1 MKFRVLV
8 GSLLVWGSLPGWA
21 MPGCSMPD
29 CSMSDCSMSGC
40 SMSGCSKLGRTM
52 SGCSMSGCSKLGR
65 TMSGCSM
72 SGRTMLGRTMSG
84 WGTLALSGARSSC
97 ASGPS
102 LEHLKKIEESPS
114 FEHSKK
120 IEESPSLEHLKKIE
134 ESPSSQERK
143 GDRKADAEQLA
154 RALDYFASEK
164 FHESLVLLQPLNR
177 RYKLNPRYR
186 AYLAVCL
193 YYEWEYAEAIRLFDE
208 VLPLLQGLAPHE
220 LSLYYWMDAES
231 YFALQQ
237 YDRALPL
244 YGKMLPLCR
253 DNEKPDAYYRLGFCH
268 LFAAEASGASS
279 SEKVSGSSE
288 SSGASEKASG
298 SSEKASGSSES
309 SGSSA
314 EERKKAKECF
324 ELSLEGYLK
333 YRNTP
338 NEQARIAQIRHMIGG
353 LK

>member
-8 GSLLVWGSLPGWA
+8 CSLLVWGSF
-21 MPGCSMPD
+21 PGCSMAGWAMSDCSKPD
-29 CSMSDCSMSGC
+29 CSMSDCSMAGV
-40 SMSGCSKLGRTM
+40 
-52 SGCSMSGCSKLGR
+52 
-65 TMSGCSM
+65 
-72 SGRTMLGRTMSG
+72 
-84 WGTLALSGARSSC
+84 GTLALSGSRSSC
-97 ASGPS
+97 AFSPS
-102 LEHLKKIEESPS
+102 L
-114 FEHSKK
+114 EHSKK
-120 IEESPSLEHLKKIE
+120 IEESASFQVK
-134 ESPSSQERK
+134 K

-164 FHESLVLLQPLNR
+164 FHECLVLLQPLNR

-208 VLPLLQGLAPHE
+208 VIPQLQGLAPHE

-244 YGKMLPLCR
+244 YEKMLPLCR
-253 DNEKPDAYYRLGFCH
+253 DNEKPDAYYRMGFCH
-268 LFAAEASGASS
+268 LFAAESSGASS

-288 SSGASEKASG
+288 SSEA
-298 SSEKASGSSES
+298 SEKASGSSES

-338 NEQARIAQIRHMIGG
+338 NEKARIAQIRHMLGG

>member
-8 GSLLVWGSLPGWA
+8 GSLLVWGSFPGCSMAGWAMPGWA

-29 CSMSDCSMSGC
+29 CSMPGV
-40 SMSGCSKLGRTM
+40 
-52 SGCSMSGCSKLGR
+52 
-65 TMSGCSM
+65 
-72 SGRTMLGRTMSG
+72 
-84 WGTLALSGARSSC
+84 GTLALSGSKSSC
-97 ASGPS
+97 A
-102 LEHLKKIEESPS
+102 
-114 FEHSKK
+114 F
-120 IEESPSLEHLKKIE
+120 SPSLEHSKKIE

-143 GDRKADAEQLA
+143 SDKKADAEQLA

-164 FHESLVLLQPLNR
+164 FHECLVLLQPLNR

-208 VLPLLQGLAPHE
+208 VLPQLQGVAPHE

-237 YDRALPL
+237 YARALPL
-244 YGKMLPLCR
+244 YEKMLPICWE
-253 DNEKPDAYYRLGFCH
+253 NEKPDAYYRMGFCH
-268 LFAAEASGASS
+268 LFAAESSGASS

-288 SSGASEKASG
+288 SSEA
-298 SSEKASGSSES
+298 SEKASGSSES

-338 NEQARIAQIRHMIGG
+338 NEKARIAQIRHMIGG

>member
-1 MKFRVLV
+1 MKLRILV
-8 GSLLVWGSLPGWA
+8 GSLLVWGSLLGCSMPGWA
-21 MPGCSMPD
+21 MAGWA
-29 CSMSDCSMSGC
+29 MSDCSMPGVE
-40 SMSGCSKLGRTM
+40 
-52 SGCSMSGCSKLGR
+52 
-65 TMSGCSM
+65 
-72 SGRTMLGRTMSG
+72 
-84 WGTLALSGARSSC
+84 TLALSGSRSSC
-97 ASGPS
+97 AFSPS
-102 LEHLKKIEESPS
+102 LA
-114 FEHSKK
+114 HSKK
-120 IEESPSLEHLKKIE
+120 IEESPTF
-134 ESPSSQERK
+134 QEKK
-143 GDRKADAEQLA
+143 GDRKEDAEQLA

-164 FHESLVLLQPLNR
+164 FHECLVLLQPLNR

-208 VLPLLQGLAPHE
+208 VIPLLQGVAPHE

-237 YDRALPL
+237 YARALPL
-244 YGKMLPLCR
+244 YEKMLPLCR

-268 LFAAEASGASS
+268 LFAAE
-279 SEKVSGSSE
+279 
-288 SSGASEKASG
+288 SSGAS

-338 NEQARIAQIRHMIGG
+338 NEKARIAQIRHMIGG

>member
-8 GSLLVWGSLPGWA
+8 CSLLVWGSLPGSSI
-21 MPGCSMPD
+21 PGRTIPGSSIPGRTMLSWSMP
-29 CSMSDCSMSGC
+29 
-40 SMSGCSKLGRTM
+40 GRTM
-52 SGCSMSGCSKLGR
+52 SDRTMSDRTMPGSSMPGSSMLSRTMPSRSMSGL
-65 TMSGCSM
+65 
-72 SGRTMLGRTMSG
+72 
-84 WGTLALSGARSSC
+84 GTLAFSGSRSSC
-97 ASGPS
+97 AFSPS
-102 LEHLKKIEESPS
+102 LLHSKKIEEGPS
-114 FEHSKK
+114 LVHSKK
-120 IEESPSLEHLKKIE
+120 IEESLSFQEKKSE
-134 ESPSSQERK
+134 
-143 GDRKADAEQLA
+143 RKADAELLA
-154 RALDYFASEK
+154 RALDYFSSEK
-164 FHESLVLLQPLNR
+164 FHECLVLLQPLNR

-193 YYEWEYAEAIRLFDE
+193 YYEWEYDEAVKLFDE
-208 VLPLLQGLAPHE
+208 VIPLLQGVAPHE

-244 YGKMLPLCR
+244 YEKMLPLCR

-268 LFAAEASGASS
+268 LFAAESFGAS
-279 SEKVSGSSE
+279 
-288 SSGASEKASG
+288 

-338 NEQARIAQIRHMIGG
+338 NEKARIAQIRHMIGG

>member
-1 MKFRVLV
+1 MKFRILV
-8 GSLLVWGSLPGWA
+8 GSLLVWGSLLGWAMPGWA

-29 CSMSDCSMSGC
+29 CSMSGCSMSDCSMSG
-40 SMSGCSKLGRTM
+40 L
-52 SGCSMSGCSKLGR
+52 
-65 TMSGCSM
+65 
-72 SGRTMLGRTMSG
+72 
-84 WGTLALSGARSSC
+84 GTLALSGSKSSC
-97 ASGPS
+97 AFSPS
-102 LEHLKKIEESPS
+102 LA
-114 FEHSKK
+114 HSKK
-120 IEESPSLEHLKKIE
+120 IEESPTFQEKK
-134 ESPSSQERK
+134 SERK
-143 GDRKADAEQLA
+143 EDAEQLA
-154 RALDYFASEK
+154 RALDYFSSEK
-164 FHESLVLLQPLNR
+164 FHECLVLLQPLNR

-208 VLPLLQGLAPHE
+208 VLPQLQGLAPHE

-237 YDRALPL
+237 YDRALLL
-244 YGKMLPLCR
+244 YGKMLPICWE
-253 DNEKPDAYYRLGFCH
+253 NEKPDAYYRMGFCH
-268 LFAAEASGASS
+268 LFAAESSEASS

-288 SSGASEKASG
+288 SLGASEKV
-298 SSEKASGSSES
+298 SGSSES

-338 NEQARIAQIRHMIGG
+338 NEKARIAQIRHMIGG

>member
-1 MKFRVLV
+1 MKLRILV

-21 MPGCSMPD
+21 MLGCSMPD
-29 CSMSDCSMSGC
+29 CSMSGC
-40 SMSGCSKLGRTM
+40 SMSD
-52 SGCSMSGCSKLGR
+52 CSMPGVE
-65 TMSGCSM
+65 
-72 SGRTMLGRTMSG
+72 
-84 WGTLALSGARSSC
+84 TLALSGGRSFC
-97 ASGPS
+97 AFSPS
-102 LEHLKKIEESPS
+102 L
-114 FEHSKK
+114 EHSKK
-120 IEESPSLEHLKKIE
+120 IEESASFQVK
-134 ESPSSQERK
+134 K

-164 FHESLVLLQPLNR
+164 FHECLVLLQPLNR

-208 VLPLLQGLAPHE
+208 VIPLLQGLAPHE

-244 YGKMLPLCR
+244 YEKMLPLCR
-253 DNEKPDAYYRLGFCH
+253 DNEKPDAYYRMGFCH
-268 LFAAEASGASS
+268 LF
-279 SEKVSGSSE
+279 
-288 SSGASEKASG
+288 
-298 SSEKASGSSES
+298 
-309 SGSSA
+309 A

-338 NEQARIAQIRHMIGG
+338 KEKARIAQIRHMIGG

>member
-8 GSLLVWGSLPGWA
+8 GSLLIWGSLPGCSMTGWA
-21 MPGCSMPD
+21 MLDCSKPGCSKPDCSKPDCSKPDCSKPD
-29 CSMSDCSMSGC
+29 CSMSDCSMPG
-40 SMSGCSKLGRTM
+40 L
-52 SGCSMSGCSKLGR
+52 
-65 TMSGCSM
+65 
-72 SGRTMLGRTMSG
+72 
-84 WGTLALSGARSSC
+84 GTLALSGSRSSC
-97 ASGPS
+97 AFSPS
-102 LEHLKKIEESPS
+102 LA
-114 FEHSKK
+114 HSKK
-120 IEESPSLEHLKKIE
+120 IEESPTF
-134 ESPSSQERK
+134 QEKK

-154 RALDYFASEK
+154 RALDYFSSEK
-164 FHESLVLLQPLNR
+164 FHECLVLLQPLNR

-193 YYEWEYAEAIRLFDE
+193 YYEWEYDEAVKLFDE
-208 VLPLLQGLAPHE
+208 VIPLLQGVAPHE

-268 LFAAEASGASS
+268 LFAAESSGASSSEKASGSSESSEASS

-288 SSGASEKASG
+288 SLGASTA
-298 SSEKASGSSES
+298 
-309 SGSSA
+309 
-314 EERKKAKECF
+314 ERKKAKECF

>member
-8 GSLLVWGSLPGWA
+8 GSLLVWGSLPGCSMTGWA
-21 MPGCSMPD
+21 MSDCSKPD
-29 CSMSDCSMSGC
+29 CSMSDCSMPDCSKPDC
-40 SMSGCSKLGRTM
+40 SMSD
-52 SGCSMSGCSKLGR
+52 CSMPGL
-65 TMSGCSM
+65 
-72 SGRTMLGRTMSG
+72 
-84 WGTLALSGARSSC
+84 GTLALSGSRSSC
-97 ASGPS
+97 AFSPS
-102 LEHLKKIEESPS
+102 LA
-114 FEHSKK
+114 HSKK
-120 IEESPSLEHLKKIE
+120 IEESPTF
-134 ESPSSQERK
+134 QEKK

-154 RALDYFASEK
+154 RALDYFSSEK
-164 FHESLVLLQPLNR
+164 FHECLMLLQPLNR

-208 VLPLLQGLAPHE
+208 VIPQLQGLAPHE

-253 DNEKPDAYYRLGFCH
+253 DNEKPDAYYRMGFCH
-268 LFAAEASGASS
+268 LFAAESSGASS

-288 SSGASEKASG
+288 SLGASTA
-298 SSEKASGSSES
+298 
-309 SGSSA
+309 
-314 EERKKAKECF
+314 ERKKAKECF

-333 YRNTP
+333 YRNAP

>member
-8 GSLLVWGSLPGWA
+8 CSLLVWGSLSGRT
-21 MPGCSMPD
+21 MPGCSMSG
-29 CSMSDCSMSGC
+29 CSMSGCSMSGC

-52 SGCSMSGCSKLGR
+52 SGCSMSGCS
-65 TMSGCSM
+65 MP
-72 SGRTMLGRTMSG
+72 G
-84 WGTLALSGARSSC
+84 WGTLALSGSRSSC
-97 ASGPS
+97 ASGPF

-114 FEHSKK
+114 LEHSKK
-120 IEESPSLEHLKKIE
+120 IEESPSLEHSKKIE
-134 ESPSSQERK
+134 ESPSSQEQK
-143 GDRKADAEQLA
+143 SDKKADAELLA
-154 RALDYFASEK
+154 RALDYFSSEK
-164 FHESLVLLQPLNR
+164 FHECLILLQPLNR

-208 VLPLLQGLAPHE
+208 VIPLLQGLAPHE

-244 YGKMLPLCR
+244 YEKMLPLCR
-253 DNEKPDAYYRLGFCH
+253 DNEKPDAYYRMGFCH
-268 LFAAEASGASS
+268 LF
-279 SEKVSGSSE
+279 
-288 SSGASEKASG
+288 
-298 SSEKASGSSES
+298 
-309 SGSSA
+309 A

-338 NEQARIAQIRHMIGG
+338 NEKARIAQIRHMIGG

>member
-21 MPGCSMPD
+21 MTGWAMSDCSKPD
-29 CSMSDCSMSGC
+29 CSMSDCSMPGV
-40 SMSGCSKLGRTM
+40 
-52 SGCSMSGCSKLGR
+52 
-65 TMSGCSM
+65 
-72 SGRTMLGRTMSG
+72 
-84 WGTLALSGARSSC
+84 GTLALSGSRSSC
-97 ASGPS
+97 AFSPS
-102 LEHLKKIEESPS
+102 LA
-114 FEHSKK
+114 HSKK
-120 IEESPSLEHLKKIE
+120 IEESPTF
-134 ESPSSQERK
+134 QEKK

-164 FHESLVLLQPLNR
+164 FHECLVLLQPLNR

-208 VLPLLQGLAPHE
+208 VIPLLQGVAPHE

-244 YGKMLPLCR
+244 YEKMLPLCR
-253 DNEKPDAYYRLGFCH
+253 DNEKPDAYYRMGFCH
-268 LFAAEASGASS
+268 LFAAESSGASS
-279 SEKVSGSSE
+279 SEKVSGSS
-288 SSGASEKASG
+288 AA
-298 SSEKASGSSES
+298 
-309 SGSSA
+309 
-314 EERKKAKECF
+314 ERKKAKECF

-338 NEQARIAQIRHMIGG
+338 NEKARIAQIRHMIGG

>member
-21 MPGCSMPD
+21 MPDCSKPDCSMSDCSKPDCSMSDCSKPD
-29 CSMSDCSMSGC
+29 CSMSDCSMPG
-40 SMSGCSKLGRTM
+40 L
-52 SGCSMSGCSKLGR
+52 
-65 TMSGCSM
+65 
-72 SGRTMLGRTMSG
+72 
-84 WGTLALSGARSSC
+84 GTLALSGSRSSC
-97 ASGPS
+97 AFSPS
-102 LEHLKKIEESPS
+102 LA
-114 FEHSKK
+114 HSKK
-120 IEESPSLEHLKKIE
+120 IEESPSF
-134 ESPSSQERK
+134 QEKK

-154 RALDYFASEK
+154 RALDYFSSEK
-164 FHESLVLLQPLNR
+164 FHECLMLLQPLNR

-193 YYEWEYAEAIRLFDE
+193 YYEWEYDEAVKLFDE
-208 VLPLLQGLAPHE
+208 VIPQLQGLAPHE

-268 LFAAEASGASS
+268 LFAAE
-279 SEKVSGSSE
+279 
-288 SSGASEKASG
+288 SSGAS

-309 SGSSA
+309 SGASNV
-314 EERKKAKECF
+314 ERKKAKECF

>member
-1 MKFRVLV
+1 MKLRILV

-21 MPGCSMPD
+21 MPGWAMSGS
-29 CSMSDCSMSGC
+29 SMSDCSMPGV
-40 SMSGCSKLGRTM
+40 
-52 SGCSMSGCSKLGR
+52 
-65 TMSGCSM
+65 
-72 SGRTMLGRTMSG
+72 
-84 WGTLALSGARSSC
+84 GTLALLGSRSSC
-97 ASGPS
+97 AFSPS
-102 LEHLKKIEESPS
+102 LAYSKKIEESPS
-114 FEHSKK
+114 F
-120 IEESPSLEHLKKIE
+120 
-134 ESPSSQERK
+134 QEKK

-154 RALDYFASEK
+154 RALDYFSSEK
-164 FHESLVLLQPLNR
+164 FHECLVLLQPLNR

-208 VLPLLQGLAPHE
+208 VILLLQGVAPHE

-253 DNEKPDAYYRLGFCH
+253 DNEKPDAYYRMGFCH
-268 LFAAEASGASS
+268 LFAAESSEASS

-288 SSGASEKASG
+288 SLEASTA
-298 SSEKASGSSES
+298 
-309 SGSSA
+309 
-314 EERKKAKECF
+314 ERKKAKECF

>member
-1 MKFRVLV
+1 MKLRILV

-21 MPGCSMPD
+21 MPGIEA
-29 CSMSDCSMSGC
+29 
-40 SMSGCSKLGRTM
+40 
-52 SGCSMSGCSKLGR
+52 
-65 TMSGCSM
+65 
-72 SGRTMLGRTMSG
+72 
-84 WGTLALSGARSSC
+84 LALSGGRSFC
-97 ASGPS
+97 A
-102 LEHLKKIEESPS
+102 
-114 FEHSKK
+114 F
-120 IEESPSLEHLKKIE
+120 SPSLNRSETAA
-134 ESPSSQERK
+134 ESASFQEKK

-164 FHESLVLLQPLNR
+164 FHECLVLLQPLNR

-208 VLPLLQGLAPHE
+208 VIPLLQGLAPHE

-244 YGKMLPLCR
+244 YEKMLPLCR

-268 LFAAEASGASS
+268 LFAAESSGASS
-279 SEKVSGSSE
+279 SEKF
-288 SSGASEKASG
+288 
-298 SSEKASGSSES
+298 SGSSES

-338 NEQARIAQIRHMIGG
+338 NEKARIAQIRHMIGG

>member
-1 MKFRVLV
+1 MKLRILV

-21 MPGCSMPD
+21 VPGLGALAI
-29 CSMSDCSMSGC
+29 SG
-40 SMSGCSKLGRTM
+40 GR
-52 SGCSMSGCSKLGR
+52 SF
-65 TMSGCSM
+65 
-72 SGRTMLGRTMSG
+72 
-84 WGTLALSGARSSC
+84 C
-97 ASGPS
+97 A
-102 LEHLKKIEESPS
+102 
-114 FEHSKK
+114 F
-120 IEESPSLEHLKKIE
+120 SPSLNRSETAA
-134 ESPSSQERK
+134 ESASFQEKK
-143 GDRKADAEQLA
+143 GDRKEDAEQLA

-164 FHESLVLLQPLNR
+164 FHECLVLLQPLNR

-244 YGKMLPLCR
+244 YEKMLPLCR

-268 LFAAEASGASS
+268 LFAAESSGASS

-288 SSGASEKASG
+288 CSEG
-298 SSEKASGSSES
+298 SSSDKVSGSSES
-309 SGSSA
+309 LGSSA

-338 NEQARIAQIRHMIGG
+338 SEKARIAQIRHMLGG

>member
-8 GSLLVWGSLPGWA
+8 CSLLVWGSLPGWA
-21 MPGCSMPD
+21 MPGWAMSDCSMSD
-29 CSMSDCSMSGC
+29 CSMSDCSMSG
-40 SMSGCSKLGRTM
+40 L
-52 SGCSMSGCSKLGR
+52 
-65 TMSGCSM
+65 
-72 SGRTMLGRTMSG
+72 
-84 WGTLALSGARSSC
+84 GTLALSGSKSSC
-97 ASGPS
+97 A
-102 LEHLKKIEESPS
+102 
-114 FEHSKK
+114 F
-120 IEESPSLEHLKKIE
+120 SPSLEHSKKIE

-143 GDRKADAEQLA
+143 SDKKADAEQLA

-164 FHESLVLLQPLNR
+164 FHECLILLQPLNR

-208 VLPLLQGLAPHE
+208 VIPLLQGVAPHE

-244 YGKMLPLCR
+244 YEKMLPLCR

-279 SEKVSGSSE
+279 SEKVSGSLE
-288 SSGASEKASG
+288 SSEA
-298 SSEKASGSSES
+298 SEKASGSSES

-338 NEQARIAQIRHMIGG
+338 KEKARIAQIRHMIGG

>member
-1 MKFRVLV
+1 MKFRILV

-21 MPGCSMPD
+21 MPGIGALAI
-29 CSMSDCSMSGC
+29 SG
-40 SMSGCSKLGRTM
+40 GR
-52 SGCSMSGCSKLGR
+52 SF
-65 TMSGCSM
+65 
-72 SGRTMLGRTMSG
+72 
-84 WGTLALSGARSSC
+84 C
-97 ASGPS
+97 A
-102 LEHLKKIEESPS
+102 
-114 FEHSKK
+114 F
-120 IEESPSLEHLKKIE
+120 SPSLNRSETAA
-134 ESPSSQERK
+134 ESASFQEKK

-164 FHESLVLLQPLNR
+164 FHECLVLLQPLNR

-237 YDRALPL
+237 YARALPL

-268 LFAAEASGASS
+268 LFAAESSGASS

-288 SSGASEKASG
+288 SSEG
-298 SSEKASGSSES
+298 SFSEKASGSSES
-309 SGSSA
+309 SEASNV
-314 EERKKAKECF
+314 ERKKAKECF

-338 NEQARIAQIRHMIGG
+338 SEKARIAQIRHMIGG

>member
-8 GSLLVWGSLPGWA
+8 GSLLVWGSLPGCSMLGWA
-21 MPGCSMPD
+21 MSDCSMSDCSKPD
-29 CSMSDCSMSGC
+29 CSMSDCSMSDC
-40 SMSGCSKLGRTM
+40 SMSD
-52 SGCSMSGCSKLGR
+52 CSMSD
-65 TMSGCSM
+65 CSM
-72 SGRTMLGRTMSG
+72 SDCSMPGL
-84 WGTLALSGARSSC
+84 GTLALSGSRSSC
-97 ASGPS
+97 AFSPS
-102 LEHLKKIEESPS
+102 LA
-114 FEHSKK
+114 HSKK
-120 IEESPSLEHLKKIE
+120 IEESPSF
-134 ESPSSQERK
+134 QEKK

-164 FHESLVLLQPLNR
+164 FHECLMLLQPLNR

-208 VLPLLQGLAPHE
+208 VIPLLQGVAPHE

-268 LFAAEASGASS
+268 LFAAE
-279 SEKVSGSSE
+279 
-288 SSGASEKASG
+288 SSGAS

-309 SGSSA
+309 SEASTA
-314 EERKKAKECF
+314 ERKKAKECF

>member
-8 GSLLVWGSLPGWA
+8 GSLLVLGSLPGWA
-21 MPGCSMPD
+21 VPGS
-29 CSMSDCSMSGC
+29 S
-40 SMSGCSKLGRTM
+40 
-52 SGCSMSGCSKLGR
+52 
-65 TMSGCSM
+65 
-72 SGRTMLGRTMSG
+72 MLGWAVPG
-84 WGTLALSGARSSC
+84 IGALALSGGRSFC
-97 ASGPS
+97 A
-102 LEHLKKIEESPS
+102 
-114 FEHSKK
+114 F
-120 IEESPSLEHLKKIE
+120 SPSLNRSETAA
-134 ESPSSQERK
+134 ESASFQEKK

-164 FHESLVLLQPLNR
+164 FHECLVLLQPLNR

-208 VLPLLQGLAPHE
+208 VLPQLQGLAPHE

-231 YFALQQ
+231 NFALQQ
-237 YDRALPL
+237 YARALPL
-244 YGKMLPLCR
+244 YEKMLPLCR

-268 LFAAEASGASS
+268 LFAAE
-279 SEKVSGSSE
+279 
-288 SSGASEKASG
+288 SSGA

-309 SGSSA
+309 SGASSSEKVLGSSESSDSSA

-338 NEQARIAQIRHMIGG
+338 SEKARIAQIRHMLGG

>member
-21 MPGCSMPD
+21 VPGWAMSDCSKPD
-29 CSMSDCSMSGC
+29 CSMSDCSKPDC
-40 SMSGCSKLGRTM
+40 SMPGL
-52 SGCSMSGCSKLGR
+52 
-65 TMSGCSM
+65 
-72 SGRTMLGRTMSG
+72 
-84 WGTLALSGARSSC
+84 GTLALSGARSSC
-97 ASGPS
+97 AFSPS
-102 LEHLKKIEESPS
+102 LA
-114 FEHSKK
+114 HSKK
-120 IEESPSLEHLKKIE
+120 IEESPTF
-134 ESPSSQERK
+134 QEKK

-154 RALDYFASEK
+154 RALDYFSSEK
-164 FHESLVLLQPLNR
+164 FHECLVLLQPLNR

-193 YYEWEYAEAIRLFDE
+193 YYEWEYDEAVKLFDE
-208 VLPLLQGLAPHE
+208 VIPLLQGVAPHE

-244 YGKMLPLCR
+244 YEKMLPLCR
-253 DNEKPDAYYRLGFCH
+253 ENEKPDAYYRLGFCH
-268 LFAAEASGASS
+268 LFAAESSGASS

-288 SSGASEKASG
+288 SSEASEKF
-298 SSEKASGSSES
+298 SGSSES
-309 SGSSA
+309 SEASNV
-314 EERKKAKECF
+314 ERKKAKECF

-338 NEQARIAQIRHMIGG
+338 NEKARIAQIRHMIGG

>member
-21 MPGCSMPD
+21 MPGWAMSDCSKPD
-29 CSMSDCSMSGC
+29 CSMSDCSMPG
-40 SMSGCSKLGRTM
+40 L
-52 SGCSMSGCSKLGR
+52 
-65 TMSGCSM
+65 
-72 SGRTMLGRTMSG
+72 
-84 WGTLALSGARSSC
+84 GTLALSGSRSSC
-97 ASGPS
+97 AFSPS
-102 LEHLKKIEESPS
+102 L
-114 FEHSKK
+114 EHSKK
-120 IEESPSLEHLKKIE
+120 IEESPTF
-134 ESPSSQERK
+134 QEKK

-154 RALDYFASEK
+154 RALDYFSSEK
-164 FHESLVLLQPLNR
+164 FHECLVLLQPLNR

-208 VLPLLQGLAPHE
+208 VIPLLQGVAPHE

-268 LFAAEASGASS
+268 LFAAESSEASS
-279 SEKVSGSSE
+279 SEKASGFSE
-288 SSGASEKASG
+288 SSGA
-298 SSEKASGSSES
+298 SEKASGSSES

-338 NEQARIAQIRHMIGG
+338 KEKSRIAQIRHMIGG

>member
-8 GSLLVWGSLPGWA
+8 GSLLVWGSLPGCSMTGWA
-21 MPGCSMPD
+21 MSDCSKPD
-29 CSMSDCSMSGC
+29 CSMSDCSKPDC
-40 SMSGCSKLGRTM
+40 SMPGL
-52 SGCSMSGCSKLGR
+52 
-65 TMSGCSM
+65 
-72 SGRTMLGRTMSG
+72 
-84 WGTLALSGARSSC
+84 GTLALSGSRSSC
-97 ASGPS
+97 AFSPS
-102 LEHLKKIEESPS
+102 LA
-114 FEHSKK
+114 HSKK
-120 IEESPSLEHLKKIE
+120 IEESPTF
-134 ESPSSQERK
+134 QEKK

-164 FHESLVLLQPLNR
+164 FHECLVLLQPLNR

-208 VLPLLQGLAPHE
+208 VIPQLQGLAPHE

-244 YGKMLPLCR
+244 YEKMLPLCR

-268 LFAAEASGASS
+268 LFAAESSGASSSEKVSGSSESSEASS

-288 SSGASEKASG
+288 SSGASSSEKVSG
-298 SSEKASGSSES
+298 SSESSEASSSEKVSGSSESSGASSSEKVSGSSES

>member
-8 GSLLVWGSLPGWA
+8 GSLLVWGSF
-21 MPGCSMPD
+21 PGCSMAGWAMSDCSKPD
-29 CSMSDCSMSGC
+29 CSMSDCSMPGVE
-40 SMSGCSKLGRTM
+40 
-52 SGCSMSGCSKLGR
+52 
-65 TMSGCSM
+65 
-72 SGRTMLGRTMSG
+72 
-84 WGTLALSGARSSC
+84 TLALSGGRSFC
-97 ASGPS
+97 AFSPS
-102 LEHLKKIEESPS
+102 LA
-114 FEHSKK
+114 HSKK
-120 IEESPSLEHLKKIE
+120 IEESASF
-134 ESPSSQERK
+134 QEKK
-143 GDRKADAEQLA
+143 GDRKVDAEQLA

-164 FHESLVLLQPLNR
+164 FHECLVLLQPLNR

-208 VLPLLQGLAPHE
+208 VIPLLQGVAPHE

-231 YFALQQ
+231 NFALQQ

-244 YGKMLPLCR
+244 YGKMLPLCS
-253 DNEKPDAYYRLGFCH
+253 DNEKPDAYYRMGFCH

-279 SEKVSGSSE
+279 SEKV
-288 SSGASEKASG
+288 
-298 SSEKASGSSES
+298 

-338 NEQARIAQIRHMIGG
+338 NEKARIAQIRHMLGG

>member
-1 MKFRVLV
+1 MKFRILV
-8 GSLLVWGSLPGWA
+8 GCLLVWGSLPGWA
-21 MPGCSMPD
+21 VPGI
-29 CSMSDCSMSGC
+29 GA
-40 SMSGCSKLGRTM
+40 
-52 SGCSMSGCSKLGR
+52 
-65 TMSGCSM
+65 
-72 SGRTMLGRTMSG
+72 
-84 WGTLALSGARSSC
+84 LALSGGRSFC
-97 ASGPS
+97 A
-102 LEHLKKIEESPS
+102 
-114 FEHSKK
+114 F
-120 IEESPSLEHLKKIE
+120 SPSLNRSETAA
-134 ESPSSQERK
+134 ESASFQEKK

-164 FHESLVLLQPLNR
+164 FHECLVLLQPLNR

-208 VLPLLQGLAPHE
+208 VIPLLQGVAPHE

-253 DNEKPDAYYRLGFCH
+253 DNEKPDAYYRMGFCH
-268 LFAAEASGASS
+268 LFAAES
-279 SEKVSGSSE
+279 SEGS
-288 SSGASEKASG
+288 

-309 SGSSA
+309 SGSLA

-338 NEQARIAQIRHMIGG
+338 SEKARIAQIRHMLGG

>member
-1 MKFRVLV
+1 MKLRILV

-21 MPGCSMPD
+21 MPGI
-29 CSMSDCSMSGC
+29 GA
-40 SMSGCSKLGRTM
+40 
-52 SGCSMSGCSKLGR
+52 
-65 TMSGCSM
+65 
-72 SGRTMLGRTMSG
+72 
-84 WGTLALSGARSSC
+84 LALSGGRSFC
-97 ASGPS
+97 A
-102 LEHLKKIEESPS
+102 
-114 FEHSKK
+114 F
-120 IEESPSLEHLKKIE
+120 SPSLNRSETAA
-134 ESPSSQERK
+134 ESASFQVKK
-143 GDRKADAEQLA
+143 GDRKEDAEQLA

-164 FHESLVLLQPLNR
+164 FHECLVLLQPLNR

-208 VLPLLQGLAPHE
+208 VIPLLQGLAPHE

-244 YGKMLPLCR
+244 YGKMLPICWE
-253 DNEKPDAYYRLGFCH
+253 NEKPDAYYRMGFCH
-268 LFAAEASGASS
+268 LFAAESSGASS
-279 SEKVSGSSE
+279 SEKASGSSE
-288 SSGASEKASG
+288 SSGTS

-338 NEQARIAQIRHMIGG
+338 NEKARIAQIRHMIGG

>member
-8 GSLLVWGSLPGWA
+8 GSLLIWGSLPGCS
-21 MPGCSMPD
+21 MTGCSMTGWAMSDCSKPD
-29 CSMSDCSMSGC
+29 CSMSDCSMPG
-40 SMSGCSKLGRTM
+40 L
-52 SGCSMSGCSKLGR
+52 
-65 TMSGCSM
+65 
-72 SGRTMLGRTMSG
+72 
-84 WGTLALSGARSSC
+84 GTLALSGSRSSC
-97 ASGPS
+97 AFSPS
-102 LEHLKKIEESPS
+102 LA
-114 FEHSKK
+114 HSKK
-120 IEESPSLEHLKKIE
+120 IEESPTF
-134 ESPSSQERK
+134 QEKK

-154 RALDYFASEK
+154 RALDYFSSEK
-164 FHESLVLLQPLNR
+164 FHECLMLLQPLNR

-193 YYEWEYAEAIRLFDE
+193 YYEWEYDEAVKLFDE
-208 VLPLLQGLAPHE
+208 VIPQLQGVAPHE

-237 YDRALPL
+237 YARALPL
-244 YGKMLPLCR
+244 YEKMLPLCR

-268 LFAAEASGASS
+268 LFAAESSGASSSEKASGSSESSEASS

-288 SSGASEKASG
+288 SLGASTA
-298 SSEKASGSSES
+298 
-309 SGSSA
+309 
-314 EERKKAKECF
+314 ERKKAKECF

-338 NEQARIAQIRHMIGG
+338 NEKARIAQIRHMLGG

>member
-1 MKFRVLV
+1 
-8 GSLLVWGSLPGWA
+8 
-21 MPGCSMPD
+21 MPG
-29 CSMSDCSMSGC
+29 
-40 SMSGCSKLGRTM
+40 L
-52 SGCSMSGCSKLGR
+52 
-65 TMSGCSM
+65 
-72 SGRTMLGRTMSG
+72 
-84 WGTLALSGARSSC
+84 GTLALSGARSSC
-97 ASGPS
+97 AFSPS
-102 LEHLKKIEESPS
+102 LA
-114 FEHSKK
+114 HSKK
-120 IEESPSLEHLKKIE
+120 IEESPTF
-134 ESPSSQERK
+134 QEKK

-154 RALDYFASEK
+154 RALDYFSSEK
-164 FHESLVLLQPLNR
+164 FHECLVLLQPLNR

-208 VLPLLQGLAPHE
+208 VIPLLQGVAPHE

-244 YGKMLPLCR
+244 YEKMLPLCR

-268 LFAAEASGASS
+268 LFAAESSGASSSEKASGSSESSEASS

-288 SSGASEKASG
+288 SSG
-298 SSEKASGSSES
+298 
-309 SGSSA
+309 SSA
-314 EERKKAKECF
+314 AERKKAKECF

>member
-8 GSLLVWGSLPGWA
+8 CSLLVWGSLPGWA
-21 MPGCSMPD
+21 MSGWAMSDCSKPD
-29 CSMSDCSMSGC
+29 CSMSDCSMPGVE
-40 SMSGCSKLGRTM
+40 
-52 SGCSMSGCSKLGR
+52 
-65 TMSGCSM
+65 
-72 SGRTMLGRTMSG
+72 
-84 WGTLALSGARSSC
+84 TLALSGSRSSC
-97 ASGPS
+97 A
-102 LEHLKKIEESPS
+102 
-114 FEHSKK
+114 F
-120 IEESPSLEHLKKIE
+120 SPSLNRSETAA
-134 ESPSSQERK
+134 ESASFQVKK
-143 GDRKADAEQLA
+143 GDRKEDAEQLA
-154 RALDYFASEK
+154 RALDYFSSEK
-164 FHESLVLLQPLNR
+164 FHECLVLLQPLNR

-208 VLPLLQGLAPHE
+208 VIPLLQGLAPHE

-244 YGKMLPLCR
+244 YEKMLPVCWE
-253 DNEKPDAYYRLGFCH
+253 NEKPDAYYRLGFCH
-268 LFAAEASGASS
+268 LFAAESSGASS

-298 SSEKASGSSES
+298 SSESSD
-309 SGSSA
+309 SSA

-324 ELSLEGYLK
+324 EFSLEGYLK

-338 NEQARIAQIRHMIGG
+338 NEKARIAQIRHMIGG

>member
-8 GSLLVWGSLPGWA
+8 GSLLIWGSLPGCSMTGWA
-21 MPGCSMPD
+21 MSDCSKPDCSMPDCSMPD
-29 CSMSDCSMSGC
+29 CSMSDCSKPG
-40 SMSGCSKLGRTM
+40 L
-52 SGCSMSGCSKLGR
+52 
-65 TMSGCSM
+65 
-72 SGRTMLGRTMSG
+72 
-84 WGTLALSGARSSC
+84 GTLALSGSRSSC
-97 ASGPS
+97 AFSPS
-102 LEHLKKIEESPS
+102 LA
-114 FEHSKK
+114 HSKK
-120 IEESPSLEHLKKIE
+120 IEESPIF
-134 ESPSSQERK
+134 QEKK

-154 RALDYFASEK
+154 RALDYFSSEK
-164 FHESLVLLQPLNR
+164 FHECLMLLQPLNR

-193 YYEWEYAEAIRLFDE
+193 YYEWEYDEAVKLFDE
-208 VLPLLQGLAPHE
+208 VLPQLQGLAPHE

-244 YGKMLPLCR
+244 YEKMLPLCR
-253 DNEKPDAYYRLGFCH
+253 DNEKPDAYYRMGFCH
-268 LFAAEASGASS
+268 LFAAESSGASS

-288 SSGASEKASG
+288 SSG
-298 SSEKASGSSES
+298 
-309 SGSSA
+309 SSA
-314 EERKKAKECF
+314 AERKKAKECF

-338 NEQARIAQIRHMIGG
+338 KEKARIAQIRHMIGG

>member
-8 GSLLVWGSLPGWA
+8 CSLLVWGSLPGWA
-21 MPGCSMPD
+21 MSGWAMSDCSKPD
-29 CSMSDCSMSGC
+29 CSMSDCSMPGVE
-40 SMSGCSKLGRTM
+40 
-52 SGCSMSGCSKLGR
+52 
-65 TMSGCSM
+65 
-72 SGRTMLGRTMSG
+72 
-84 WGTLALSGARSSC
+84 TLALSGSRSSC
-97 ASGPS
+97 AFSPS
-102 LEHLKKIEESPS
+102 L
-114 FEHSKK
+114 EHSKK
-120 IEESPSLEHLKKIE
+120 IEESASFQVK
-134 ESPSSQERK
+134 K
-143 GDRKADAEQLA
+143 GDRKEDAEQLA

-164 FHESLVLLQPLNR
+164 FHECLVLLQPLNR

-208 VLPLLQGLAPHE
+208 VIPLLQGLAPHE

-237 YDRALPL
+237 YARALPL
-244 YGKMLPLCR
+244 YEKMLPLCR
-253 DNEKPDAYYRLGFCH
+253 DNEKPDAYYRMGFCH

-288 SSGASEKASG
+288 SLGA
-298 SSEKASGSSES
+298 SEKASGSSES

-338 NEQARIAQIRHMIGG
+338 NEKARIAQIRHMIGG

>member
-1 MKFRVLV
+1 MKFRILV

-21 MPGCSMPD
+21 MPGI
-29 CSMSDCSMSGC
+29 GA
-40 SMSGCSKLGRTM
+40 
-52 SGCSMSGCSKLGR
+52 
-65 TMSGCSM
+65 
-72 SGRTMLGRTMSG
+72 
-84 WGTLALSGARSSC
+84 LALSGGRSFC
-97 ASGPS
+97 A
-102 LEHLKKIEESPS
+102 
-114 FEHSKK
+114 F
-120 IEESPSLEHLKKIE
+120 SPSLNRSETAA
-134 ESPSSQERK
+134 ESASFQVKK

-164 FHESLVLLQPLNR
+164 FHECLVLLQPLNR

-268 LFAAEASGASS
+268 LFAAESSGASS
-279 SEKVSGSSE
+279 SEKV
-288 SSGASEKASG
+288 
-298 SSEKASGSSES
+298 SGSSES

-338 NEQARIAQIRHMIGG
+338 NEKARIAQIRHMIGG

>member
-8 GSLLVWGSLPGWA
+8 GSLLIWGSLPGCSMTGWA
-21 MPGCSMPD
+21 MSDCSKPDCSMPD
-29 CSMSDCSMSGC
+29 CSMSDCSKPG
-40 SMSGCSKLGRTM
+40 L
-52 SGCSMSGCSKLGR
+52 
-65 TMSGCSM
+65 
-72 SGRTMLGRTMSG
+72 
-84 WGTLALSGARSSC
+84 GTLALSGSRSSC
-97 ASGPS
+97 AFSPS
-102 LEHLKKIEESPS
+102 LA
-114 FEHSKK
+114 HSKK
-120 IEESPSLEHLKKIE
+120 IEESPIF
-134 ESPSSQERK
+134 QEKK

-154 RALDYFASEK
+154 RALDYFSSEK
-164 FHESLVLLQPLNR
+164 FHECLMLLQPLNR

-193 YYEWEYAEAIRLFDE
+193 YYEWEYDEAVKLFDE
-208 VLPLLQGLAPHE
+208 VLPQLQGLAPHE

-253 DNEKPDAYYRLGFCH
+253 DNEKPDAYYRMGFCH
-268 LFAAEASGASS
+268 LFVAESSGASS

-288 SSGASEKASG
+288 SSG
-298 SSEKASGSSES
+298 
-309 SGSSA
+309 SSA
-314 EERKKAKECF
+314 AERKKAKECF

-338 NEQARIAQIRHMIGG
+338 KEKARIAQIRHMIGG

>member
-21 MPGCSMPD
+21 MLGWAMSDCSMSDCSKPD
-29 CSMSDCSMSGC
+29 CSMSDCSMPG
-40 SMSGCSKLGRTM
+40 L
-52 SGCSMSGCSKLGR
+52 
-65 TMSGCSM
+65 
-72 SGRTMLGRTMSG
+72 
-84 WGTLALSGARSSC
+84 GTLALSGSRSSC
-97 ASGPS
+97 AFSPS
-102 LEHLKKIEESPS
+102 LA
-114 FEHSKK
+114 HSKK
-120 IEESPSLEHLKKIE
+120 IEESPTF
-134 ESPSSQERK
+134 QEKK

-154 RALDYFASEK
+154 RALDYFSSEK
-164 FHESLVLLQPLNR
+164 FHECLVLLQPLNR

-193 YYEWEYAEAIRLFDE
+193 YYEWEYDEAIRLFDE
-208 VLPLLQGLAPHE
+208 VIPQLQGVAPHE

-237 YDRALPL
+237 YDRALPF
-244 YGKMLPLCR
+244 YEKMLPLCR

-268 LFAAEASGASS
+268 LFAAESPEASSSEKASGSSESLGASS

-288 SSGASEKASG
+288 SLGASTA
-298 SSEKASGSSES
+298 
-309 SGSSA
+309 
-314 EERKKAKECF
+314 ERKKAKECF

-338 NEQARIAQIRHMIGG
+338 NEQARIVQIRHMIGG

>member
-8 GSLLVWGSLPGWA
+8 GSLLVWGSFLGCSMAGWA
-21 MPGCSMPD
+21 MSDCSMFD
-29 CSMSDCSMSGC
+29 CSMSDCSMPG
-40 SMSGCSKLGRTM
+40 L
-52 SGCSMSGCSKLGR
+52 
-65 TMSGCSM
+65 
-72 SGRTMLGRTMSG
+72 
-84 WGTLALSGARSSC
+84 GTLALSGSRSSC
-97 ASGPS
+97 AFSPS
-102 LEHLKKIEESPS
+102 LA
-114 FEHSKK
+114 HSKK
-120 IEESPSLEHLKKIE
+120 IEESPTFQEKKSE
-134 ESPSSQERK
+134 
-143 GDRKADAEQLA
+143 RKADAELLA
-154 RALDYFASEK
+154 RALDYFSSEK
-164 FHESLVLLQPLNR
+164 FHECLVLLQPLNR

-208 VLPLLQGLAPHE
+208 VIPLLQGLAPHE

-237 YDRALPL
+237 YDRAMPL
-244 YGKMLPLCR
+244 YEKMLPLCR

-268 LFAAEASGASS
+268 LFAAESSGASS
-279 SEKVSGSSE
+279 SEKV
-288 SSGASEKASG
+288 
-298 SSEKASGSSES
+298 SGSSES

-324 ELSLEGYLK
+324 ELSLQGYLK

-338 NEQARIAQIRHMIGG
+338 NEKARIAQIRHMIGG

>member
-21 MPGCSMPD
+21 VPGWAMSGS
-29 CSMSDCSMSGC
+29 SMSDCSMPGVE
-40 SMSGCSKLGRTM
+40 
-52 SGCSMSGCSKLGR
+52 
-65 TMSGCSM
+65 
-72 SGRTMLGRTMSG
+72 
-84 WGTLALSGARSSC
+84 TLALSGSRSSC
-97 ASGPS
+97 A
-102 LEHLKKIEESPS
+102 
-114 FEHSKK
+114 F
-120 IEESPSLEHLKKIE
+120 SPSLNRSETAA
-134 ESPSSQERK
+134 ESASFQEKK
-143 GDRKADAEQLA
+143 GDRKEDAEQLA

-164 FHESLVLLQPLNR
+164 FHECLVLLQPLNR

-208 VLPLLQGLAPHE
+208 VLPQLQGVAPHE

-268 LFAAEASGASS
+268 LFAAESSGASS
-279 SEKVSGSSE
+279 SEKV
-288 SSGASEKASG
+288 
-298 SSEKASGSSES
+298 SGSSES

-338 NEQARIAQIRHMIGG
+338 NEKARIAQIRHMLGG

>member
-1 MKFRVLV
+1 MKLRVLV
-8 GSLLVWGSLPGWA
+8 GSLLVWGSFPGLS
-21 MPGCSMPD
+21 MPGSSMPG
-29 CSMSDCSMSGC
+29 S
-40 SMSGCSKLGRTM
+40 
-52 SGCSMSGCSKLGR
+52 
-65 TMSGCSM
+65 SM
-72 SGRTMLGRTMSG
+72 SGRTMQSL
-84 WGTLALSGARSSC
+84 GTLALSGSKSSC
-97 ASGPS
+97 A
-102 LEHLKKIEESPS
+102 
-114 FEHSKK
+114 F
-120 IEESPSLEHLKKIE
+120 SPSLEHSKKIE

-143 GDRKADAEQLA
+143 SDKKADAEQLA

-164 FHESLVLLQPLNR
+164 FHECLVLLQPLNR

-208 VLPLLQGLAPHE
+208 VIPLLQGLAPHE

-253 DNEKPDAYYRLGFCH
+253 DNEKPDAYYRMGFCH
-268 LFAAEASGASS
+268 LF
-279 SEKVSGSSE
+279 
-288 SSGASEKASG
+288 
-298 SSEKASGSSES
+298 
-309 SGSSA
+309 A

-338 NEQARIAQIRHMIGG
+338 KEKARIAQIRHMIGG